1 MKTNSPAVSV
11 IIAVHNGEKYIGRC
25 LRSVLKQTLSRD
37 EYEIIVVN
45 DGSEDRTAYALKLFE
60 DELRLTHNEKKL
72 GLARALNLGIRAAR
86 GQFLVRLDG
95 DDYVNA
101 EFLNVLSLH
110 LKLNHQID
118 AVACDYILVDDE
130 ETILATKNCLED
142 PVACGIMFRM
152 EQLIDIDLYDEEF
165 LAREDEDLRIRFL
178 KKYKIHRVALPLYR
192 YRRHANNLTNNAVQ
206 METFK
211 KQLEKKHGFR

>member
-165 LAREDEDLRIRFL
+165 LAREDEDLRI
-178 KKYKIHRVALPLYR
+178 
-192 YRRHANNLTNNAVQ
+192 
-206 METFK
+206 
-211 KQLEKKHGFR
+211 